1 MADQKFRGKILD
13 QKLFKSLHYKCFLA
27 LLFINFELGCGSRLG
42 RLEGRLSRLEV
53 KLLRSEHTH
62 LLCKGKFHSTVDLL
76 FDWFGFSQ
84 TCKSLSNS
92 I

>member
-1 MADQKFRGKILD
+1 MADQKLRVKILD
-13 QKLFKSLHYKCFLA
+13 QKLLMSLHYKCLN